1 MRGLTL
7 RARSGFGDGQPA
19 AAPASP
25 AAAFSSSA
33 GMIENPRA
41 ASRGAGAIL
50 SLGVLAIAA
59 AATVVA
65 FFGIGFS
72 LLIEHPAQSYRLPL
86 ATATVARAPP
96 APRIPP
102 AEPKPNRAAVVGGT
116 PAPSPKPP
124 KPVELVQQ
132 ARSGPAAAAAIPG
145 PGPDPAVAKPA
156 GEAAAAAGLAPSSQ
170 APRAEANGAS
180 PARQAAAPKPP
191 PAALAPAANGIPA
204 EPRPA
209 TSLRLPTTELN
220 TLLTQGDAAFREGD
234 LTSARLY
241 YLRAFGAGDGRGAL
255 GIGASYDPLFLRR
268 FHLWTQHPDLAEAR
282 AWYVRAHDLGLTEAE
297 SRLDR
302 LKTRLPR

>member
-1 MRGLTL
+1 
-7 RARSGFGDGQPA
+7 
-19 AAPASP
+19 
-25 AAAFSSSA
+25 
-33 GMIENPRA
+33 MIESPRA

-50 SLGVLAIAA
+50 SLGVLAIAS
-59 AATVVA
+59 AATVGA

-72 LLIEHPAQSYRLPL
+72 LLIEHPAQSYRLPVS
-86 ATATVARAPP
+86 TATVARTPLSTATVARPP
-96 APRIPP
+96 SRPRIPP
-102 AEPKPNRAAVVGGT
+102 AEPEPSRPAVVGAT
-116 PAPSPKPP
+116 PVPSPKPP

-132 ARSGPAAAAAIPG
+132 ARSGPAAAAAPATAAAIPG
-145 PGPDPAVAKPA
+145 RGPDPAVAKPA
-156 GEAAAAAGLAPSSQ
+156 GEAAAAAILAPSSQ
-170 APRAEANGAS
+170 APRAEANEAS

-220 TLLTQGDAAFREGD
+220 TLLTQGDEAFREGD

-268 FHLWTQHPDLAEAR
+268 FHLWTQHPDLAEAS
-282 AWYVRAHDLGLTEAE
+282 AWYVRAHDLGSTEAE